1 MLSGSLSPAVAG
13 ESDARHSYMTQTCHH
28 STAPIFK
35 QTLKRKTKDVNDFC
49 ACMSKTA
56 VSQLPQEK
64 DHTYALAYHEVHI
77 VAQKLKRYDQPV
89 IEMAADYE
97 NRRAGYVADYDISA
111 DDLDQYLSRAFE
123 DSAQCYEETPSA
135 WSTGLRGAF
144 K

>member
-1 MLSGSLSPAVAG
+1 MLSGGVAPAIAG
-13 ESDARHSYMTQTCHH
+13 VQEARQSYMTQTCHH
-28 STAPIFK
+28 STAPILK
-35 QTLKRKTKDVNDFC
+35 QAMKGRSKDVNDFC
-49 ACMSKTA
+49 ACVSKTA
-56 VSQLPQEK
+56 LDTLTQEQ

-77 VAQKLKRYDQPV
+77 VVQRLKRYDQPV
-89 IEMAADYE
+89 IEMAADYK